1 VRVDAPISSTN
12 GDEAGRPRAKLL
24 EHLQS
29 IPQFNRQHAVQQF
42 DGVHLDIE
50 PQPRAEN
57 KGPGNRQFLP
67 DRVET
72 YRAVQALTDRAAL
85 SLMPYEL
92 SIPDDSYNDV
102 LAGARAPASP

>member
-1 VRVDAPISSTN
+1 MRVDAPISSAN

-29 IPQFNRQHAVQQF
+29 IPQLNRQHAVQQF

-50 PQPRAEN
+50 PQPRA
-57 KGPGNRQFLP
+57 G
-67 DRVET
+67 
-72 YRAVQALTDRAAL
+72 L

-102 LAGARAPASP
+102 LPGARAPASP